1 MEDIASKLNQLQDLL
16 NKDLITQEDFDIK
29 YSSLSDRFMT
39 ETAPET
45 APSTIDPSQ
54 EQQMRDELI
63 NNIIPMF
70 NESAG
75 NVGNIDQIGTG
86 TLVEMEK
93 YVNSIT
99 GSELEQ
105 VYNKMIKNLNMQ
117 MNESTRPW
125 VNPKGIEHFIGEDK
139 GFTEAELLPDLWK
152 SLKKEKGSLIKPPIY
167 KKDPKNINQPWKP
180 HLNLNPRYLTELTG
194 NSDIWSSNP
203 YSSNIGYSN
212 TNTNIGNQDFTTGPP
227 NPHQDFTTSYPMPP
241 KGAAGFN
248 TGGTIPGYAKG
259 GKWLEGILSLFSGHT
274 PKWLINLIEK
284 TKGGKEYVE
293 DLINP
298 QDKARSDLNFGFMKL
313 MDDLHNKFDDQITKS
328 ETTLEEANKK
338 LSETMDLFDKFETT
352 EPNITKKR
360 TVFPDGTVEHGT
372 EVRDKITLDDL
383 KEMSWDEAK
392 KWGYKKKDWEY
403 MQKYKGKDYKA
414 EFEKEGFKWNEK
426 EQKWIKEEVTE
437 DWSLVP
443 DEYRPIEFQENP
455 QGYDKAVK
463 EQIEKEK
470 KKGIFEVL
478 QGGKDDDRSP
488 PGLAKGSWFKGS
500 GVGGWEPP
508 THDRGLMKS
517 LLKLGTTMGMS
528 EKELLMMAIKFNWD
542 VSDDLRMKYDITDK
556 DLQSE
561 SGEGLEWLLL
571 KANPKLAKQ
580 PYSESKI
587 NKMLSEELEDKGKII
602 TPTQGDLFKKK
613 SGGLISLVS

>member
-1 MEDIASKLNQLQDLL
+1 MAKTPTKFPGILGLFSQFTPQWL
-16 NKDLITQEDFDIK
+16 KDLI
-29 YSSLSDRFMT
+29 S
-39 ETAPET
+39 
-45 APSTIDPSQ
+45 
-54 EQQMRDELI
+54 
-63 NNIIPMF
+63 
-70 NESAG
+70 
-75 NVGNIDQIGTG
+75 
-86 TLVEMEK
+86 
-93 YVNSIT
+93 
-99 GSELEQ
+99 
-105 VYNKMIKNLNMQ
+105 
-117 MNESTRPW
+117 
-125 VNPKGIEHFIGEDK
+125 
-139 GFTEAELLPDLWK
+139 
-152 SLKKEKGSLIKPPIY
+152 
-167 KKDPKNINQPWKP
+167 
-180 HLNLNPRYLTELTG
+180 
-194 NSDIWSSNP
+194 
-203 YSSNIGYSN
+203 
-212 TNTNIGNQDFTTGPP
+212 
-227 NPHQDFTTSYPMPP
+227 
-241 KGAAGFN
+241 
-248 TGGTIPGYAKG
+248 
-259 GKWLEGILSLFSGHT
+259 
-274 PKWLINLIEK
+274 K

-298 QDKARSDLNFGFMKL
+298 QDKAKSDLDFGFTSL
-313 MDDLHNKFDDQITKS
+313 MDDLQGRFDDQITKS

-360 TVFPDGTVEHGT
+360 TVFPDGTV
-372 EVRDKITLDDL
+372 
-383 KEMSWDEAK
+383 
-392 KWGYKKKDWEY
+392 
-403 MQKYKGKDYKA
+403 
-414 EFEKEGFKWNEK
+414 

-613 SGGLISLVS
+613 AGGLISLVS